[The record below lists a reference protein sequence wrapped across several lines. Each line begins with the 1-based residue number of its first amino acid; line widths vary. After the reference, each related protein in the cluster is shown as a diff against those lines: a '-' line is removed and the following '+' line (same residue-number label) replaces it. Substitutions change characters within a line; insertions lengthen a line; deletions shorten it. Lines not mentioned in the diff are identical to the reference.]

1 MLQNLGFDFG
11 VGSAIPYYQDAA
23 FKVDLPTAGAGRFS
37 VFGVGGLSHID
48 LLGDLKD
55 TTNFYNNPYQ
65 DIHQK
70 TGMGAA
76 GISHTYFWNNTS
88 YTKLTLA
95 ATGMQSRVSL
105 DSLDSERRKHVQFR
119 DDSWQTRYSLN
130 FQWNKKINA
139 RNSLNLGAT
148 ANLLDAQLRD
158 STRVESDLLGV
169 SRQFEGKT
177 SLFQINGHWQHRVGE
192 NFTLNLGLYSQ
203 SLSLNSSVSIE
214 PRMNLRYA
222 LDRRQTLSLGL
233 GRHSQMQPL
242 GVYFNQAAGE
252 PVQPNRSLD
261 FTYSNQAVLGYEL
274 RFAADWRLQVE
285 TYYQAISNVPV
296 DAQPT
301 SFSMLNTGADFGLT
315 DRIGLV
321 NKGTGKNW
329 EEWRYSSNALSAMDT
344 PARALPL
351 FQSRYK
357 GSDGVERNSL
367 FNSGLQPICWQDG
380 NSPSVK
386 KQCWLWT
393 PGSVQPAV
401 NATRPSITGQSALQH
416 RAVYQEDQ
424 AYSLQ
429 LKRLFRADFKVTL
442 RLNGRQHAGMVCGFA
457 KPDGAEKH
465 LLPPIRPAAKRRLRS
480 NYQLGFS
487 PTSITGFNSKHA
499 SRAWILSCSPCPEA
513 AITALRYGPATG
525 KAIVFCHGMGSSGAI
540 DAR

>member
-1 MLQNLGFDFG
+1 MRFLLPGRRLQGRPADG
-11 VGSAIPYYQDAA
+11 
-23 FKVDLPTAGAGRFS
+23 GAGRFS

-321 NKGTGKNW
+321 NKGTGKNYGM
-329 EEWRYSSNALSAMDT
+329 ECTIERTFSNGYLLHCFALSK
-344 PARALPL
+344 PVQGQRW
-351 FQSRYK
+351 S
-357 GSDGVERNSL
+357 GSTNSL
-367 FNSGLQPICWQDG
+367 FNGGCVANLLAGREFAIG
-380 NSPSVK
+380 K
-386 KQCWLWT
+386 KTVLALDTRLSAAGGKRDT
-393 PGSVQPAV
+393 P
-401 NATRPSITGQSALQH
+401 LDH
-416 RAVYQEDQ
+416 RAICITAPGRVSGGPGLFASIKE
-424 AYSLQ
+424 
-429 LKRLFRADFKVTL
+429 LFRADFKVTL
-442 RLNGRQHAGMVCGFA
+442 RLNGRRNMQEWFVDLQNLTGQKNVFSRQYD
-457 KPDGAEKH
+457 PQQNVV
-465 LLPPIRPAAKRRLRS
+465 RS
-480 NYQLGFS
+480 NVSARLFPQLQL
-487 PTSITGFNSKHA
+487 PDSILNTLREHGYYPVHLARGAAFVRPPLRTGNRKGHC
-499 SRAWILSCSPCPEA
+499 ILP
-513 AITALRYGPATG
+513 RYGQFG
-525 KAIVFCHGMGSSGAI
+525 GH
-540 DAR
+540 